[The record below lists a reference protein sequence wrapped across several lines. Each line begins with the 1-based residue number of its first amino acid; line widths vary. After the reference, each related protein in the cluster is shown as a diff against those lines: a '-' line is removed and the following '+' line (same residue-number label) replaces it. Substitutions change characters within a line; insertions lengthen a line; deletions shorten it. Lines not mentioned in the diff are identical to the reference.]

1 MGWRG
6 QSPTTLLERGER
18 PHVSATAKRRIFRGD
33 ELPRTIAAA
42 REPYKTMFATA
53 AITARRESEVLAIV
67 WGEVDLGDEPEI
79 RFTHQVDRKGR
90 RGPLKTDS

>member
-1 MGWRG
+1 
-6 QSPTTLLERGER
+6 
-18 PHVSATAKRRIFRGD
+18 
-33 ELPRTIAAA
+33 
-42 REPYKTMFATA
+42 MFATA